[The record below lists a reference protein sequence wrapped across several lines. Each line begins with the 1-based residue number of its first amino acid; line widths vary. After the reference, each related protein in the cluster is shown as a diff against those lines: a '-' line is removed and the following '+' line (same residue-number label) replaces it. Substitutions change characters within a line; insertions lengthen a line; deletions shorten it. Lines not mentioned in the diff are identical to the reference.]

1 MSLEFTLLGLLN
13 RNPRTGYDLS
23 KIVSRTTNFYWTATQ
38 TQVYQSLKKMADRGW
53 ITSETILQTGKP
65 SKLLYHI
72 NPEGQI
78 AFMEW
83 LRDPPDS
90 PTMKEP
96 FMVQMYFLDLLDKE
110 EILNKIKF
118 IQAMHEQRLQEFQEY
133 RGNIVA
139 ADKSLKENMAR
150 SLPLKAGILFEETWI
165 TWCEQAL
172 ADINEMI

>member
-13 RNPRTGYDLS
+13 RKPRTGYDLS

-53 ITSETILQTGKP
+53 ITSETIVQTGKP

-72 NPEGQI
+72 NTAGEI
-78 AFMEW
+78 AFIEW

-96 FMVQMYFLDLLDKE
+96 FMVQMYFLDLLDRE
-110 EILNKIKF
+110 EILNKIKSM
-118 IQAMHEQRLQEFQEY
+118 QAMHEQRLADFLEY
-133 RGNIVA
+133 RGNIIA
-139 ADKSLKENMAR
+139 ADKSPNENLAR
-150 SLPLKAGILFEETWI
+150 SLPLMAGILFEEAWI
-165 TWCEQAL
+165 KWCEQAL
-172 ADINEMI
+172 AEVNELI